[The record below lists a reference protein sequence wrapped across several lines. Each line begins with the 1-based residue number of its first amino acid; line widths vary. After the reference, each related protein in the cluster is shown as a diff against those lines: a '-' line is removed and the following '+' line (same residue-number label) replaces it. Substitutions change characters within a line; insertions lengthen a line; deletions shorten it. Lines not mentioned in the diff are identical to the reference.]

1 MAIFEL
7 HTGKQERAFFSEKRI
22 ILVASGI
29 QWGKTT
35 VGAVKMKTWMHKWK
49 SPKDNF
55 IITAPTYKIMQQ
67 ATLPGFLHFMRGYG
81 KYHKVDGVFEMHGG
95 GKCWLRTATDPDSIV
110 GITNVR
116 GIWGDEAGKYPLYFW
131 ENMQARAAIRRC
143 QIILTTSPYSIN
155 WVFKELIRPT
165 KKGSRNDV
173 ELVQARSDENPY
185 FPKDEYDRKKKT
197 MDPRRFN
204 MVFGGQ
210 FDRMEG
216 LVYDCYREDRHV
228 IPPKDLLP
236 GTKYIAGIDWGYTNP
251 FALVVIACEPT
262 GRYYVVDE
270 HYQTQLTVKDMIDIC
285 KRKKALWRI
294 DRFYCDPS
302 SPANIE
308 EFNRAKLGA
317 IPADNDI
324 RKGLDRVYELLKQDR
339 LFFMDGAASNLI
351 DEMENYHYPEEKD
364 IDPNKDVKEMVPVAQ
379 YNHAA
384 DALRYVITALF
395 HTGAHRQSIKMA
407 SGSDV
412 KIVDL
417 DKPIRDI
424 EKLKK
429 FPAKQKF
436 EEW

>member
-7 HTGKQERAFFSEKRI
+7 HSSKQERAFFSDKRI
-22 ILVASGI
+22 VLVASGI

-35 VGAVKMKTWMHKWK
+35 VGAVKMKTWMHKFK
-49 SPKDNF
+49 SPRDNF

-67 ATLPGFLHFMRGYG
+67 ATLPGFLHYMRGYG
-81 KYHKVDGVFEMHGG
+81 KYHKADGVFEMHGG
-95 GKCWLRTATDPDSIV
+95 GQCWLRTATDPDSIV

-131 ENMQARAAIRRC
+131 ENMQARAAIRKC

-165 KKGSRNDV
+165 KRGDRDDV

-185 FPKDEYDRKKKT
+185 FPEEEFLAKKQT

-216 LVYDCYREDRHV
+216 LVYECFREDRHC
-228 IPPKDLLP
+228 IPPKELLP
-236 GTKYIAGIDWGYTNP
+236 GTRYVAGIDWGYTNP
-251 FALVVIACEPT
+251 FALVVIACEPS
-262 GRYYVVDE
+262 GRYYVIDE
-270 HYQTQLTVKDMIDIC
+270 HYETHLTVRDMVDVC
-285 KRKKALWRI
+285 RRKKALWNI
-294 DRFYCDPS
+294 ERFYCDPS

-308 EFNRAKLGA
+308 EFNRAKLTA
-317 IPADNDI
+317 LSADNNI
-324 RKGLDRVYELLKQDR
+324 RKGVDRVFELFKQDR
-339 LFFMDGAASNLI
+339 LFLFQGASKNLL
-351 DEMENYHYPEEKD
+351 DEMENYHYPEEPDVEPNRD
-364 IDPNKDVKEMVPVAQ
+364 IKELVPVAQ

-395 HTGAHRQSIKMA
+395 HTGAHRSQIKRA
-407 SGSDV
+407 QGSDTRV
-412 KIVDL
+412 VDIN
-417 DKPIRDI
+417 KPAREI
-424 EKLKK
+424 EKLKRLPK
-429 FPAKQKF
+429 TRRA